1 MDEITL
7 RYIEVLVPIA
17 VAIIAVY
24 FVYIQTRIN
33 NRLKKI
39 QDYVAVSI
47 VPDNSGAIKIMNVG
61 KINLYLKKAEIGG
74 EIQNYKRAIL
84 ISVGISPFFI
94 IPIKNIIPNIEMPVK
109 LYLFNEFGKKY
120 LTEGEVA
127 IDAIPVNTRQISI
140 NGQQINQKEEQET
153 SNQETPTQ
161 IPLKLIT
168 RAWTYK
174 TKKYNWKI

>member
-1 MDEITL
+1 MDEINL
-7 RYIEVLVPIA
+7 RYIEIFGPIA
-17 VAIIAVY
+17 VAILALY
-24 FVYIQTRIN
+24 FVYVQTKIN

-61 KINLYLKKAEIGG
+61 KINLYLKKVEIGQ
-74 EIQNYKRAIL
+74 EIQNYKKAIL

-94 IPIKNIIPNIEMPVK
+94 ITIKNMIPNVEMPVK
-109 LYLFNEFGKKY
+109 LYLFNEFEKKY

-127 IDAIPVNTRQISI
+127 IDAIPVNIKQISM
-140 NGQQINQKEEQET
+140 NGQQINQKEEQKT
-153 SNQETPTQ
+153 NNQEIPMQ
-161 IPLKLIT
+161 VPLKLIT

-174 TKKYNWKI
+174 TKEYDWKL